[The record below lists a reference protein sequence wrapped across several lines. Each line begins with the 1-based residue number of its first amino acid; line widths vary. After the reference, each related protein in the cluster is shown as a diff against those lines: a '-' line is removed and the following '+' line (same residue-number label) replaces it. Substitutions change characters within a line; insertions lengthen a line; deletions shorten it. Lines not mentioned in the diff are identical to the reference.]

1 MFLLLCIIGWFLKA
15 SANYNSL
22 PNLDLHSFLYKNMGW
37 KNDPKMFLIF
47 GQTKETKMFLRIFVK
62 IGETKNTG
70 IPKN

>member
-1 MFLLLCIIGWFLKA
+1 MPEY
-15 SANYNSL
+15 SVD
-22 PNLDLHSFLYKNMGW
+22 NLDIHYDYMWIQFLYKNMGW